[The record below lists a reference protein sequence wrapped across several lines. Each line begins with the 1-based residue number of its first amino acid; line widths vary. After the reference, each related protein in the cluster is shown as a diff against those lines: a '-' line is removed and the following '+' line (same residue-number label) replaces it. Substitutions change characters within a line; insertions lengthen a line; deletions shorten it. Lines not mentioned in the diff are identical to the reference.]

1 MAVPPRCCAPGRSP
15 GVRRSRGRPGRLP
28 WRLCDRPPTVRRVP
42 VIEAASILGITPDA
56 VRSRLRRGT
65 LPKEVG
71 EDGTVFVRLNGD
83 RRDRRNDQSTDRP
96 TDQPTVA
103 YINALRSENELLRR
117 ELEDRKE
124 ESRRKDHIIMTL
136 AQRVPELE
144 AAQEPRE
151 PSQTVAED
159 AGVAAESRPPAEGAQ
174 EGTERR
180 SWWRSW
186 FGF

>member
-1 MAVPPRCCAPGRSP
+1 M
-15 GVRRSRGRPGRLP
+15 RPST
-28 WRLCDRPPTVRRVP
+28 DRPPTGVRRVP
-42 VIEAASILGITPDA
+42 VVEAASMLGITPDA

-83 RRDRRNDQSTDRP
+83 GRADQPTDRP

-117 ELEDRKE
+117 EPEDRKE

-144 AAQEPRE
+144 ASPAPRE
-151 PSQTVAED
+151 APQGAAED
-159 AGVAAESRPPAEGAQ
+159 DGGMGARPSSEEAQ
-174 EGTERR
+174 EGTEKRR
-180 SWWRSW
+180 SGWWTRF
-186 FGF
+186 FGFGE

>member
-1 MAVPPRCCAPGRSP
+1 M
-15 GVRRSRGRPGRLP
+15 RPST
-28 WRLCDRPPTVRRVP
+28 DRPQTVGRVP
-42 VIEAASILGITPDA
+42 VVEAASILGITPDA

-83 RRDRRNDQSTDRP
+83 GRDGRTDQSTDRP

-136 AQRVPELE
+136 AQRVPEELE
-144 AAQEPRE
+144 ASPTPRE
-151 PSQTVAED
+151 APQTAAED
-159 AGVAAESRPPAEGAQ
+159 ATRGSEPRPTTEEAQ
-174 EGTERR
+174 EGSEPR
-180 SWWRSW
+180 SWWRRW
-186 FGF
+186 FGFE

>member
-1 MAVPPRCCAPGRSP
+1 M
-15 GVRRSRGRPGRLP
+15 RPSTDRLQ
-28 WRLCDRPPTVRRVP
+28 TGRRVT

-83 RRDRRNDQSTDRP
+83 GRDGRTDQP

-136 AQRVPELE
+136 AQRGPELE
-144 AAQEPRE
+144 ASPAPRE
-151 PSQTVAED
+151 
-159 AGVAAESRPPAEGAQ
+159 AAETVSEGP
-174 EGTERR
+174 EGTDTPDAAPQEAAEPR
-180 SWWRSW
+180 SWWRRLV
-186 FGF
+186 FGK

>member
-1 MAVPPRCCAPGRSP
+1 M
-15 GVRRSRGRPGRLP
+15 RPST
-28 WRLCDRPPTVRRVP
+28 DRPPTVRRVP

-83 RRDRRNDQSTDRP
+83 GRNGRTDQS

-144 AAQEPRE
+144 AAQEPRGA
-151 PSQTVAED
+151 PQTAAED
-159 AGVAAESRPPAEGAQ
+159 AGGSEPRPATEEAQ
-174 EGTERR
+174 EASERR
-180 SWWRSW
+180 SWLHRFF
-186 FGF
+186 FGG

>member
-1 MAVPPRCCAPGRSP
+1 M
-15 GVRRSRGRPGRLP
+15 RPST
-28 WRLCDRPPTVRRVP
+28 DRPPTVRRVP
-42 VIEAASILGITPDA
+42 VVEAASILGITPDA

-83 RRDRRNDQSTDRP
+83 GRNGRTDQPTDRP

-144 AAQEPRE
+144 ASPTPRE
-151 PSQTVAED
+151 APQAPHE
-159 AGVAAESRPPAEGAQ
+159 EAEGTDTPSTSAAPQ
-174 EGTERR
+174 EAPERP
-180 SWWRSW
+180 SWWRRW
-186 FGF
+186 FGG

>member
-1 MAVPPRCCAPGRSP
+1 M
-15 GVRRSRGRPGRLP
+15 RPST
-28 WRLCDRPPTVRRVP
+28 DRPPTVRRVP
-42 VIEAASILGITPDA
+42 VVEAASILGITPDA

-83 RRDRRNDQSTDRP
+83 GVRSGRIDQPTDRP

-144 AAQEPRE
+144 ASPTPRE
-151 PSQTVAED
+151 APQTA
-159 AGVAAESRPPAEGAQ
+159 AEGAGGVEPHPATEEAQ
-174 EGTERR
+174 EGSERP
-180 SWWRSW
+180 WWRRLLW
-186 FGF
+186 G

>member
-1 MAVPPRCCAPGRSP
+1 M
-15 GVRRSRGRPGRLP
+15 RPST
-28 WRLCDRPPTVRRVP
+28 DRPPTVRRVP
-42 VIEAASILGITPDA
+42 VIEAASILGLTPDA

-83 RRDRRNDQSTDRP
+83 GRDGRTDQSTDRP
-96 TDQPTVA
+96 TDQPTVT

-159 AGVAAESRPPAEGAQ
+159 AAGVAESRPATEGPQ
-174 EGTERR
+174 EAPEAR
-180 SWWRSW
+180 SWWRRW
-186 FGF
+186 FGFE